1 MVKENCRQRTVV
13 LFFKI
18 YLWLFL
24 HKKTEKSERNVE
36 KSRWGKV
43 VFVQNNEKKEDNKNI
58 LTKVKKIDMN
68 RIRVSM

>member
-1 MVKENCRQRTVV
+1 MKCQ
-13 LFFKI
+13 KI
-18 YLWLFL
+18 
-24 HKKTEKSERNVE
+24 KGG
-36 KSRWGKV
+36 GKV

>member
-24 HKKTEKSERNVE
+24 HKKTEKSEGNVE
-36 KSRWGKV
+36 KSRGGARSFLCKIM
-43 VFVQNNEKKEDNKNI
+43 KKK
-58 LTKVKKIDMN
+58 
-68 RIRVSM
+68 RIIRTY